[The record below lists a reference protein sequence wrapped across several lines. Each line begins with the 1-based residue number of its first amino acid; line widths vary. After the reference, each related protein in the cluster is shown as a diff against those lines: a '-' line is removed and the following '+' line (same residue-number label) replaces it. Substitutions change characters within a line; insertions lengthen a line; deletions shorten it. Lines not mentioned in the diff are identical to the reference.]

1 MIVTREEL
9 NKSRQKAVSY
19 ELRRKK
25 QKKIFMI
32 IFKFIVIFSILA
44 IIFYSYNKYISTKM
58 VIVREDRIVSSKI
71 PSSFDGVKVVQFSD
85 LHYGSTIF
93 IDDVKRLVKMINE
106 RKPDIVVFT
115 GDLINKGYDLKSDE
129 QELLITELTK
139 IEAGISKYAITGEE
153 DKEEFLTIFNQSGFS
168 ILNNDYDLV
177 YNNSNEPILIV
188 GVSSKLSLASDIDKA
203 YSYYNS
209 EVYNNNI
216 YTISLIHEPD
226 LVNDIKD
233 KYSTD
238 LFLAGHSHNN
248 SINIPFLK
256 SPYKIDGALTYNE
269 EYYEID
275 NSKLYV
281 SGGIGTNG
289 YGIRLFCH
297 PSFNFFRLATEE

>member
-44 IIFYSYNKYISTKM
+44 IIFYSYNKYISTKT

-115 GDLINKGYDLKSDE
+115 GDLINKG
-129 QELLITELTK
+129 
-139 IEAGISKYAITGEE
+139 
-153 DKEEFLTIFNQSGFS
+153 
-168 ILNNDYDLV
+168 
-177 YNNSNEPILIV
+177 
-188 GVSSKLSLASDIDKA
+188 
-203 YSYYNS
+203 
-209 EVYNNNI
+209 
-216 YTISLIHEPD
+216 
-226 LVNDIKD
+226 
-233 KYSTD
+233 
-238 LFLAGHSHNN
+238 
-248 SINIPFLK
+248 
-256 SPYKIDGALTYNE
+256 
-269 EYYEID
+269 
-275 NSKLYV
+275 
-281 SGGIGTNG
+281 
-289 YGIRLFCH
+289 
-297 PSFNFFRLATEE
+297 